1 MVRLLKHK
9 AASRVVAAAL
19 RVACELTAG
28 SWRRRWR
35 SGRCCPV
42 LRVRPAH
49 GHCMGWPAAA
59 SKPGLNVL
67 LLLFSP
73 FVVEGVLLACFV
85 LLI

>member
-1 MVRLLKHK
+1 MEKREVLSG
-9 AASRVVAAAL
+9 AQGTACSWAL
-19 RVACELTAG
+19 HR
-28 SWRRRWR
+28 
-35 SGRCCPV
+35 
-42 LRVRPAH
+42 
-49 GHCMGWPAAA
+49 GWPAAA